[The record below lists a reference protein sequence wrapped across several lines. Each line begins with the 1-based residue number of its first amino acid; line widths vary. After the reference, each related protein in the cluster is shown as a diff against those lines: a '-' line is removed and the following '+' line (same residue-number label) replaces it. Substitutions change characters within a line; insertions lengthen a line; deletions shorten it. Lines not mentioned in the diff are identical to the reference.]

1 MFSISCWWEGNC
13 DGVVV
18 MRKWLVSRVFSTM
31 GVHQEGGFE
40 ERTENTLRKTFYI
53 KPNKA

>member
-1 MFSISCWWEGNC
+1 
-13 DGVVV
+13 
-18 MRKWLVSRVFSTM
+18 LVSRVFSTM